1 MLKQV
6 LSVLCAMLLAA
17 NVYADEHVVWNKE
30 PIQVTLSIGHERQ
43 LVFPGKIEVG
53 IPRAFYPQ
61 LKTITSVDNRL
72 FIEPAGAFE
81 NQKILI
87 KEVDSGNNYVLVLS
101 VANQDATV
109 PDTKLIVHKESLKKE
124 DRTISESAP
133 STVAENQE
141 ANSYPFL
148 TRYVMQQLYA
158 PQRLVKDHPGVQRI
172 SVDRVS
178 VGGLFQC
185 SRYSNACRSIV
196 ATPIVGFR
204 TDRIYATALLLRN
217 VSDQPVDVDPRL
229 LKRNPHD
236 PSSLLASTAMHGR
249 LLPAGSG
256 SRAETTLIILH
267 TRPLRE
273 ILPGVPR

>member
-1 MLKQV
+1 MLRQV
-6 LSVLCAMLLAA
+6 LSVLGAMLLAA

-43 LVFPGKIEVG
+43 LVFPGRIEVG

-61 LKTITSVDNRL
+61 LKTVTSVDNRL
-72 FIEPAGAFE
+72 FIEPAKVFE
-81 NQKILI
+81 NQKVLI
-87 KEVDSGNNYVLVLS
+87 KDVESGNNYVLVLS
-101 VANQDATV
+101 VANQDSAL
-109 PDTKLIVHKESLKKE
+109 PDTKLIVHKESAKRE
-124 DRTISESAP
+124 EHNVTGPGSA
-133 STVAENQE
+133 AMAGNQD
-141 ANSYPFL
+141 ANAYPFL
-148 TRYVMQQLYA
+148 TRYVMQHLYA
-158 PQRLVKDHPGVQRI
+158 PQRLVQDHPGIQRI

-178 VGGLFQC
+178 IGGLFQC
-185 SRYSNACRSIV
+185 SRNSNACRSIV

-217 VSDQPVDVDPRL
+217 VSDQPVEVDPRL

-256 SRAETTLIILH
+256 SRSETTLVILH